1 MIQFIKTIKTEIV
14 MVPQKRN
21 LNLYKCCECGNEF
34 ERAQFSVKDLDKAH
48 CGCKFDYMKD
58 WKYGSQLNSRWKGVN
73 RRTANGLY
81 SDPKL
86 QESGPYVGV
95 TICDEWKNSFKAFY
109 DWSIKN
115 GFEPHLHIDRID
127 SKKGYTPDNCRYV
140 TQSDNNRNGAR
151 SKLDVVRVREVI
163 LLHGIYSN
171 LEIARVYNID
181 PSTLVNIC
189 KGVLWKDVFE
199 KYSTDKNKK
208 RLNPINLLPINA
220 NIVPGTIN
228 FEDSGYIEKILLGY
242 LVFKDGEKK
251 RLLDIKNEYIIY
263 NQYDKSNKS
272 VKNFF
277 DLLQVNIKKDSVT
290 FDRYLRKKLIHNK
303 ENIEAVRIFINKIIT
318 KDIRDNYVLRFNNTF
333 KLVLKVP

>member
-1 MIQFIKTIKTEIV
+1 MVTELYTIRKIKYPSGQT
-14 MVPQKRN
+14 QN
-21 LNLYKCCECGNEF
+21 LNMYSCECGNKF
-34 ERAQFSVKDLDKAH
+34 ERLATSVKDLDKAH

-58 WKYGSQLNSRWKGVN
+58 WKYGEALKSRWAGIN
-73 RRTANGLY
+73 RRTFNGLY

-189 KGVLWKDVFE
+189 KGVIWKDVFE

-208 RLNPINLLPINA
+208 RLNHIR
-220 NIVPGTIN
+220 
-228 FEDSGYIEKILLGY
+228 S
-242 LVFKDGEKK
+242 KD
-251 RLLDIKNEYIIY
+251 
-263 NQYDKSNKS
+263 
-272 VKNFF
+272 
-277 DLLQVNIKKDSVT
+277 
-290 FDRYLRKKLIHNK
+290 
-303 ENIEAVRIFINKIIT
+303 
-318 KDIRDNYVLRFNNTF
+318 
-333 KLVLKVP
+333 